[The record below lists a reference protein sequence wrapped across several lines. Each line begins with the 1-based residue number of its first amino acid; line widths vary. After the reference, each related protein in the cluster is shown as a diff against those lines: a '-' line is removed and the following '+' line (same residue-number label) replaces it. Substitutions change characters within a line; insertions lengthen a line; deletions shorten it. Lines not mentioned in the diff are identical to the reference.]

1 MYRLKK
7 NIRYGIPGIPHKLL
21 KNFINDNNLNTAIK
35 SAIPNLTS
43 QNYNDFQQ
51 NVLNFYN
58 PDTIVPYS
66 PISAKGPWIITQNGA
81 ILYDVGGYG
90 MLGFGHSPEWCLD
103 ILKKPH
109 VMANIMTPSIMQQ
122 KMTDILQQKIG
133 MNRNGNCPYSHFS
146 FLNSGSESM
155 ELATRIS
162 DIKNDNKKDKN
173 GESIFIVLKDSF
185 HGRTGKASALSDSS
199 KKTYQKYLKSFS
211 KGTQVK
217 TVEVNNLEKF
227 KSVYDEIVNQNQ
239 IDAVLMEP
247 VMGEGN
253 PGIYLSRDFYNC
265 VREMTKLSQTDLI
278 IDSVQAGIRG
288 TGYLSIVDYPHLK
301 NEEPPDMEVFSKA
314 VSSGQYPLSILAMR
328 ENIFQR
334 FQTGLYGNTMTGNPK
349 ALEIGYETLKRLDKQ
364 LITNIREKGK
374 SFKNMLHEIN
384 VNFPDIVSHVT
395 GSGLLLALHIKPE
408 YIVDKNKGL
417 EYICRYN
424 GLNVIHGGQ
433 NALRF
438 TPHFLINNQEI
449 NLIKKLLEIS
459 LQTLRNED
467 QTHLYQYFERLDIK
481 I

>member
-1 MYRLKK
+1 MHRLTK
-7 NIRYGIPGIPHKLL
+7 NINYGIPGISHNLL
-21 KNFINDNNLNTAIK
+21 KKFMNDNNLKTAINF
-35 SAIPNLTS
+35 AIPELTN
-43 QNYNDFQQ
+43 QNYNDFQT
-51 NVLNFYN
+51 NILNFYN

-109 VMANIMTPSIMQQ
+109 VMANIMTPNIMQ
-122 KMTDILQQKIG
+122 KKITEVLQQKIG
-133 MNRNGNCPYSHFS
+133 MNRNGACPYSHFS

-162 DIKNDNKKDKN
+162 DIKNDKKKNKNDK
-173 GESIFIVLKDSF
+173 SIFLVLKNSF
-185 HGRTGKASALSDSS
+185 HGRTGKVSTLSDSS
-199 KKTYQKYLKSFS
+199 KQTYQKYLKSFN
-211 KGTQVK
+211 KEIPVK
-217 TVEVNNLEKF
+217 TVEVNNVEKF
-227 KSVYDEIVNQNQ
+227 KSVYDELVNQYQ

-265 VREMTKLSQTDLI
+265 VRNMTKLSQTDLI

-288 TGYLSIVDYPHLK
+288 TGYLSVVDYPHLK

-349 ALEIGYETLKRLDKQ
+349 ALEIGYETLKRLDES
-364 LITNIREKGK
+364 LITNIREKGDG
-374 SFKNMLHEIN
+374 FKNMLNEIS

-395 GSGLLLALHIKPE
+395 GSGLLLALHINPK
-408 YIVDKNKGL
+408 YVVDKKEGL

-424 GLNVIHGGQ
+424 GLNVIHGGE

-449 NLIKKLLEIS
+449 NLIKKILEIS
-459 LQTLRNED
+459 LKTLRNED
-467 QTHLYQYFERLDIK
+467 KTHLYQYFERSDIK